1 MKKNTFTEDYRTF
14 KTYEAEYRAAE
25 NEADREAVRK
35 KVNEFYAGI
44 DAKGKDYERLY
55 SLYTEAQE
63 RGNEYIDIRDNIQ
76 DKDVKALINSF
87 RKYGIEKFTFSST
100 WSSTAETA
108 WLFLQ
113 NGCTLE
119 GMTELHGYEKITLGK
134 EREFETIHGYVFKI
148 N

>member
-63 RGNEYIDIRDNIQ
+63 RGNEYIDIRDNI
-76 DKDVKALINSF
+76 
-87 RKYGIEKFTFSST
+87 
-100 WSSTAETA
+100 
-108 WLFLQ
+108 
-113 NGCTLE
+113 
-119 GMTELHGYEKITLGK
+119 
-134 EREFETIHGYVFKI
+134 
-148 N
+148 